1 MKVLVTGADG
11 FIGSH
16 LAETLVSQGNDVV
29 ALVQYNSFG
38 HSGWLG
44 SSSRATEMD
53 VQVGDVR
60 DLEFCHSLV
69 RRVDRVFHLAA
80 LIGIPYSYVA
90 PNSYIETNVIGTS
103 NICQAALAAGVDRL
117 VVASTSEVYGTARY
131 APIDETHPRQA
142 QSPYSASKIGA
153 DALAISFFSAFDLPV
168 SIARP
173 FNTYGPRQSLRA
185 VIPSIIMQVLG
196 GAKVLELGDLTPK
209 RDLTY
214 VEDTCHALVEIST
227 SDSLLGQEVNIG
239 SGHSISIL
247 DLAGLI
253 QELVGTDLPIQ
264 QDERRVRPKNSEVF
278 LLQADASLL
287 KEHTS
292 FEPRVTLR
300 EGLEKTIDWFRENND
315 YWKTVDNYAV

>member
-1 MKVLVTGADG
+1 
-11 FIGSH
+11 
-16 LAETLVSQGNDVV
+16 
-29 ALVQYNSFG
+29 VQYNSFG
-38 HSGWLG
+38 HAGWLG

-69 RRVDRVFHLAA
+69 RSVDRVFHLAA

-90 PNSYIETNVIGTS
+90 PSSYIETNVIGTS
-103 NICQAALAAGVDRL
+103 NICQAALAAEVDRL
-117 VVASTSEVYGTARY
+117 VVVSTSEVYGTARY
-131 APIDETHPRQA
+131 TPIDETHPRQA

-153 DALAISFFSAFDLPV
+153 DALAMSFFSAFDLPLA
-168 SIARP
+168 IARP

-196 GAKVLELGDLTPK
+196 GANVLELGDLTPK

-214 VEDTCHALVEIST
+214 VEDTCRALVEIST

-239 SGHSISIL
+239 SGHSISIS
-247 DLAGLI
+247 DLVGLI
-253 QELVGTDLPIQ
+253 QELMGTDLPIQ
-264 QDERRVRPKNSEVF
+264 QDERRVRPSNSEVF

-292 FEPRVTLR
+292 FEPQVTLR
-300 EGLEKTIDWFRENND
+300 GGLERTIDWFRENND
-315 YWKTVDNYAV
+315 YWKTADNYAL